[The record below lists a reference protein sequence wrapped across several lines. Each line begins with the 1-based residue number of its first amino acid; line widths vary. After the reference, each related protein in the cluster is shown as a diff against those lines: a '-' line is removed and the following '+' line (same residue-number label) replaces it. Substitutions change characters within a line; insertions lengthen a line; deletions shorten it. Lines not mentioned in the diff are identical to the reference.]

1 MRMIGIAIQLV
12 SEGHERRRA
21 PTEQEGSSQCVISRS
36 VFLRAFFGGVLITFI
51 AGTCSSRLLVEPR
64 RTTDHTQREISEAS
78 VPLLYPLTPGGI
90 PGSETWNS
98 FAGRN
103 NRALFDSP
111 KAQPTCEPDDDE
123 DLLKQSFMVDIQN
136 IHSRWM
142 FSHSLL
148 VELISLI
155 FGRINLTLDAYTCQ
169 AVQDPELVSCYG
181 VSESGHVAIDAWPLY
196 GFISIHAFAYT
207 SASITTV
214 LPLLHEWMDD
224 SATLPRMRW
233 AQKARGSFEEGVDLT
248 LSEAGV
254 GRLRDDKRLVASV
267 VSDFQHI
274 HIWDK
279 RRMGTTQPSVTSV
292 SRDLSILGLE
302 GTLDR
307 IVFLDD
313 TSQSRRFGDAAYH
326 EALVHPV
333 MFAHDS
339 PTRVAIIGG
348 GEGATL
354 REVLKHNTVKTVIMI
369 EIDGVMV
376 NVSREFLPEWS
387 YCGNLVGSTVSCFD
401 DPRAVLHVEDAIAWF
416 SKRFGNTT
424 AVEPE
429 DLFDVVIMDAL
440 DPSTVV
446 AFSDVLYKSNDLLQ
460 SLYNSLNPNGLFII
474 QCGPSP
480 FLDEA
485 PATHQRDDQILSLL
499 RNFAAVG
506 FDSLQVYD
514 EAHGGFESPW
524 TFFAVMKNR
533 ESRDSWFQN
542 EAEVERKIRTRA
554 MRTNDDGS
562 PFRYFD
568 GSTMMEWKYPNKID
582 AEVFCRLQPT
592 PLSCQGSKLETQA
605 VGTRVFVDHEAV
617 APTSITTRPHFGWR
631 HWVGHSFVDPVALRL
646 VKGLVKSTGAALW
659 DRMESVFV
667 ASGVC
672 QFVSPSLG
680 RCTLASQQVRLT
692 YLSLFLQRRATRCVN
707 SEKKCSMNQPSTLW
721 TIGSQIVATLLVFQ
735 LSLQMIQL
743 CRYSSCSRARSKAS
757 TIQTFRLTSTK
768 FRYIAR

>member
-1 MRMIGIAIQLV
+1 M
-12 SEGHERRRA
+12 
-21 PTEQEGSSQCVISRS
+21 
-36 VFLRAFFGGVLITFI
+36 
-51 AGTCSSRLLVEPR
+51 AGTCTSRLRYGPR
-64 RTTDHTQREISEAS
+64 RADSKQLAIDEGNI
-78 VPLLYPLTPGGI
+78 PLLYPLTSDVI
-90 PGSETWNS
+90 PGSDTWNS

-103 NRALFDSP
+103 NRAMFDSP
-111 KAQPTCEPDDDE
+111 EAQLTCEPEDDE
-123 DLLKQSFMVDIQN
+123 DLLKQTFLADIEN
-136 IHSRWM
+136 IHSEWM
-142 FSHSLL
+142 FSQGHL
-148 VELISLI
+148 VELIGLI
-155 FGRINLTLDAYTCQ
+155 FGRINLSLDAFTCRE
-169 AVQDPELVSCYG
+169 APSPKVVRCYG
-181 VSESGHVAIDAWPLY
+181 VSESGHVAIEAWPLF
-196 GFISIHAFAYT
+196 GFLSIHAFAYT

-214 LPLLHEWMDD
+214 VPVLQEWLND
-224 SATLPRMRW
+224 SATLPRIRW
-233 AQKARGSFEEGVDLT
+233 AQKARGNFEEGVDLT

-254 GRLRDDKRLVASV
+254 GRLRDDKRLVTSV

-279 RRMGTTQPSVTSV
+279 RRMGTTQPSETSV

-387 YCGNLVGSTVSCFD
+387 YCGNLVGGTDSCFD

-416 SKRFGNTT
+416 SKRFANAT

-474 QCGPSP
+474 QCGPSS

-485 PATHQRDDQILSLL
+485 PATHQRDDQVLSLL
-499 RNFAAVG
+499 KNFEAAG
-506 FDSLQVYD
+506 FESLHVYD

-542 EAEVERKIRTRA
+542 EAEVDRRIRTRA
-554 MRTNDDGS
+554 IRTNDNGS
-562 PFRYFD
+562 PFRFFD
-568 GSTMMEWKYPNKID
+568 GSTMMEWKHPNRIA
-582 AEVFCRLQPT
+582 AEVFCRLHPT
-592 PLSCQGSKLETQA
+592 PLSCHGEKLETQA
-605 VGTRVFVDHEAV
+605 VDTRDFADHEAV
-617 APTSITTRPHFGWR
+617 APSSITTRPHFGWR
-631 HWVGHSFVDPVALRL
+631 QWVGRLYVDPAALRL
-646 VKGLVKSTGAALW
+646 VMGLMKSTGAALW

-672 QFVSPSLG
+672 HFVSPLLV
-680 RCTLASQQVRLT
+680 RCTLALIHSK
-692 YLSLFLQRRATRCVN
+692 YASPRRTCPF
-707 SEKKCSMNQPSTLW
+707 SC
-721 TIGSQIVATLLVFQ
+721 IGEHPGA
-735 LSLQMIQL
+735 
-743 CRYSSCSRARSKAS
+743 
-757 TIQTFRLTSTK
+757 
-768 FRYIAR
+768 